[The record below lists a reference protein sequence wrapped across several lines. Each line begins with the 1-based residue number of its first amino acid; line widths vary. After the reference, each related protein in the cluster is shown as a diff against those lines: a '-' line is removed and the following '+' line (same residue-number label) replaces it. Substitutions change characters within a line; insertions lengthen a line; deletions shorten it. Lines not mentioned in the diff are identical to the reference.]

1 MASVEDGETLYVV
14 PQQRTF
20 VWPTIKIGR
29 KVTVPH
35 VKTPLG
41 ELSKPPST
49 VRPTNTSGSSPG
61 RFLLGGY
68 VQRASIAV
76 VPLLID

>member
-1 MASVEDGETLYVV
+1 MGEVEDGQTLYVV

-20 VWPTIKIGR
+20 VWPTVEIGR

-41 ELSKPPST
+41 ELLRS
-49 VRPTNTSGSSPG
+49 VCDI
-61 RFLLGGY
+61 
-68 VQRASIAV
+68 ASITHRV
-76 VPLLID
+76 S